1 MCYSFKRSGGEIR
14 KHGFVIQWRAI
25 PLTCLFVFFVFILY
39 IYIYICIDAF
49 DSVTD

>member
-25 PLTCLFVFFVFILY
+25 PLTVFRVYFV
-39 IYIYICIDAF
+39 YIYICIDAF

>member
-25 PLTCLFVFFVFILY
+25 PLTVFRVYFVY